1 MFDPSSLMAKG
12 KLALHMNDWLM
23 LGVGVLLTIGT
34 GFFVASEFSLV
45 NLDRTDLEARA
56 ERGERKLGPSIRA
69 LRKTS
74 THLSGAQLGITITT
88 MLTGFIAEPALTSL
102 LTEPLV
108 SLGLARETVPSVALL
123 ISLTIATVFSFL
135 IGELIPKTLALS
147 LPLET
152 NKFVIRFQMVFTWL
166 TGFLIAFLNG
176 VGNWVVRRFGI
187 EPKEELSS
195 SRTADELSS
204 LVRRSA
210 LMGALDAQ
218 TATLLTKTLA
228 LSQLTA
234 ADVMTPRPRMF
245 TVDREQNVADVVAL
259 TNKTGHSRFPV
270 IDGDSD
276 SVVGVAHVK
285 QAAAVPREKRDEV
298 PVGAIVVDVIRVP
311 ETMPLEA
318 LMVELRAKG
327 LQLAIV
333 VDEYGGTAGLVTLE
347 DLVEELVGE
356 LADEHD
362 RAKAGIIRGLNESVI
377 FPGMTRPDELAEM
390 AIKVP
395 DDGAYET
402 VGGFIMS
409 EVGRIPVRGDE
420 VEIEN
425 GTLRVERMDGR
436 RVDRV
441 RFTPQVTE
449 VEND

>member
-1 MFDPSSLMAKG
+1 
-12 KLALHMNDWLM
+12 MNDWLM
-23 LGVGVLLTIGT
+23 LGVGFLLTVGT
-34 GFFVASEFSLV
+34 GVFVASEFSMI
-45 NLDRTDLEARA
+45 NLERNDLEARA
-56 ERGERKLGPSIRA
+56 SRGEKNLGPSIRA

-74 THLSGAQLGITITT
+74 THLSGAQLGITLTT
-88 MLTGFIAEPALTSL
+88 MLTGFLAEPALTHL
-102 LTEPLV
+102 LAPVLAKAGV
-108 SLGLARETVPSVALL
+108 SESVVEGVALAVGMF
-123 ISLTIATVFSFL
+123 IATLFSTL
-135 IGELIPKTLALS
+135 IGELVPKKLALT

-152 NKFVIRFQMVFTWL
+152 NKFVVRIQLAFTWV
-166 TGFLIAFLNG
+166 TGWMLVLLNT
-176 VGNWVVRRFGI
+176 VGNAIVRLFGI

-210 LMGALDAQ
+210 MMGALDAQ

-245 TVDREQNVADVVAL
+245 TVNRDETVEDLVAL

-276 SVVGVAHVK
+276 SVLGIAHVK
-285 QAAAVPREKRDEV
+285 QAASVPREKRSEV
-298 PVGAIVVDVIRVP
+298 PVGAILVDAMRVP
-311 ETMPLEA
+311 ETMGLEA

-362 RAKAGIIRGLNESVI
+362 RAKAGIIRGINESVI

-402 VGGFIMS
+402 VGGFLMS
-409 EVGRIPVRGDE
+409 ELGRIPLRGDE
-420 VEIEN
+420 VRIEN
-425 GTLRVERMDGR
+425 GVLKVERMDGR

-441 RFTPQVTE
+441 RFTPDELE
-449 VEND
+449 VNND

>member
-1 MFDPSSLMAKG
+1 
-12 KLALHMNDWLM
+12 MNDWLM
-23 LGVGVLLTIGT
+23 LGVGFLLTVGT
-34 GFFVASEFSLV
+34 GVFVASEFSLI
-45 NLDRTDLEARA
+45 NLERNELEARA
-56 ERGERKLGPSIRA
+56 SRGEKNLGPSIRA

-74 THLSGAQLGITITT
+74 THLSGAQLGITLTT
-88 MLTGFIAEPALTSL
+88 MLTGFLAEPALTHL
-102 LTEPLV
+102 IAPVLV
-108 SLGLARETVPSVALL
+108 KAGVSEAVVEAVALAVGMF
-123 ISLTIATVFSFL
+123 IATLFSTL
-135 IGELIPKTLALS
+135 IGELVPKKLALT

-152 NKFVIRFQMVFTWL
+152 NKFVVRIQLAFTWL
-166 TGFLIAFLNG
+166 TGWMLVLLNT
-176 VGNWVVRRFGI
+176 VGNAIVRLFGI

-210 LMGALDAQ
+210 MMGALDAQ

-245 TVDREQNVADVVAL
+245 TVNRDETVEDLVAL

-276 SVVGVAHVK
+276 SVLGIAHVK
-285 QAAAVPREKRDEV
+285 QAASVPREKRSEV
-298 PVGAIVVDVIRVP
+298 PVGAILVEAMRVP
-311 ETMPLEA
+311 ETMGLEA

-362 RAKAGIIRGLNESVI
+362 RAKAGIIRGINESVI

-402 VGGFIMS
+402 VGGFLMS
-409 EVGRIPVRGDE
+409 ELGRIPVRGDE
-420 VEIEN
+420 VRIEN
-425 GTLRVERMDGR
+425 GVLKVERMDGR

-441 RFTPQVTE
+441 RFTPDELE
-449 VEND
+449 VNND

>member
-1 MFDPSSLMAKG
+1 
-12 KLALHMNDWLM
+12 MNDWLM
-23 LGVGVLLTIGT
+23 LGVGLLLTVGT
-34 GFFVASEFSLV
+34 GVFVASEFSLI
-45 NLDRTDLEARA
+45 NLERNELEARA
-56 ERGERKLGPSIRA
+56 SRGEKNLGPSIRA

-74 THLSGAQLGITITT
+74 THLSGAQLGITLTT
-88 MLTGFIAEPALTSL
+88 MLTGFLAEPALTHL
-102 LTEPLV
+102 LASVFVNAGV
-108 SLGLARETVPSVALL
+108 SESVVEGFALAAGMF
-123 ISLTIATVFSFL
+123 IATLFSTL
-135 IGELIPKTLALS
+135 IGELVPKKLALT

-152 NKFVIRFQMVFTWL
+152 NKFVVRIQLAFTWI
-166 TGFLIAFLNG
+166 TGWMLVLLNT
-176 VGNWVVRRFGI
+176 VGNAIVRLFGI

-210 LMGALDAQ
+210 MMGALDAQ

-245 TVDREQNVADVVAL
+245 TVNRDETVEDLVAL

-276 SVVGVAHVK
+276 SVLGIAHVK
-285 QAAAVPREKRDEV
+285 QAASVPREKRSEV
-298 PVGAIVVDVIRVP
+298 PVGAILVEAMRVP
-311 ETMPLEA
+311 ETMGLEA

-362 RAKAGIIRGLNESVI
+362 RAKAGIIRGINESVI

-409 EVGRIPVRGDE
+409 ELGRIPMPGDE
-420 VEIEN
+420 VPIEN
-425 GTLRVERMDGR
+425 GVLKVERMDGR

-441 RFTPQVTE
+441 RFTPEELE
-449 VEND
+449 VNLD

>member
-1 MFDPSSLMAKG
+1 
-12 KLALHMNDWLM
+12 MNDWLM
-23 LGVGVLLTIGT
+23 LGVGFLLTVGT
-34 GFFVASEFSLV
+34 GIFVASEFSMI
-45 NLDRTDLEARA
+45 NLERNELEARA
-56 ERGERKLGPSIRA
+56 SRGEKNLGPTIRA

-74 THLSGAQLGITITT
+74 THLSGAQLGITLTT
-88 MLTGFIAEPALTSL
+88 MLTGFLAEPALTHLFS
-102 LTEPLV
+102 PVLV
-108 SLGLARETVPSVALL
+108 KLGIAENVVEGFALAVGMF
-123 ISLTIATVFSFL
+123 IATLFSTL
-135 IGELIPKTLALS
+135 VGELVPKKLALT

-152 NKFVIRFQMVFTWL
+152 NKFVVRIQIGFTWI
-166 TGFLIAFLNG
+166 TGWMLVALNA
-176 VGNWVVRRFGI
+176 VGNSIVRLFGI

-210 LMGALDAQ
+210 MMGALDAH

-245 TVDREQNVADVVAL
+245 TVDRDQTVADLVAL

-276 SVVGVAHVK
+276 SVLGIAHVK
-285 QAAAVPREKRDEV
+285 QAASVPREKRAEV
-298 PVGAIVVDVIRVP
+298 PVGAILVDAMRVP
-311 ETMPLEA
+311 ETMGLEA
-318 LMVELRAKG
+318 LMVELRSKG

-362 RAKAGIIRGLNESVI
+362 RAKAGIIRGVNESVL

-409 EVGRIPVRGDE
+409 ELGRIPLRGDE
-420 VEIEN
+420 VRIEN
-425 GTLRVERMDGR
+425 GVLKVERMDGR

-441 RFTPQVTE
+441 RFTPDELE
-449 VEND
+449 VNDD

>member
-1 MFDPSSLMAKG
+1 
-12 KLALHMNDWLM
+12 MNDWLM
-23 LGVGVLLTIGT
+23 LGVDFLLTVGT
-34 GFFVASEFSLV
+34 GVFVASEFSLI
-45 NLDRTDLEARA
+45 NLERNELEARA
-56 ERGERKLGPSIRA
+56 SRGEKNLGPSIRA

-74 THLSGAQLGITITT
+74 THLSGAQLGITLTT
-88 MLTGFIAEPALTSL
+88 MLTGFLAEPALTHL
-102 LTEPLV
+102 IAPVLV
-108 SLGLARETVPSVALL
+108 KAGVSEAVVEAVALAVGMF
-123 ISLTIATVFSFL
+123 IATLFSTL
-135 IGELIPKTLALS
+135 IGELVPKKLALT

-152 NKFVIRFQMVFTWL
+152 NKFVVRIQLAFTWL
-166 TGFLIAFLNG
+166 TGWMLVLLNT
-176 VGNWVVRRFGI
+176 VGNAIVRLFGI

-210 LMGALDAQ
+210 MMGALDAQ

-245 TVDREQNVADVVAL
+245 TVNRDETVEDLVAL

-276 SVVGVAHVK
+276 SVLGIAHVK
-285 QAAAVPREKRDEV
+285 QAASVPREKRSEV
-298 PVGAIVVDVIRVP
+298 PVGAILVEAMRVP
-311 ETMPLEA
+311 ETMGLEA

-362 RAKAGIIRGLNESVI
+362 RAKAGIIRGINESVI

-402 VGGFIMS
+402 VGGFLMS
-409 EVGRIPVRGDE
+409 ELGRIPVRGDE
-420 VEIEN
+420 VRIEN
-425 GTLRVERMDGR
+425 GVLKVERMDGR

-441 RFTPQVTE
+441 RFTPDELE
-449 VEND
+449 VNND